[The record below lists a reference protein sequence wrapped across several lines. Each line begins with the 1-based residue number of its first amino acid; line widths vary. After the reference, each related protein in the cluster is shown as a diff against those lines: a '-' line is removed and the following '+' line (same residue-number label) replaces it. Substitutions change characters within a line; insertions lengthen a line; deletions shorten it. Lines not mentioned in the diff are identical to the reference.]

1 MNVYLDFRTLF
12 YLFCIGQ
19 GITTVLVLFW
29 RSDQPANRWLA
40 WLISGLTLQ
49 VLDYFLSFSGI
60 YAANNRLYFMPLFF
74 SWSFG
79 PLLYEFVRARD
90 GQTRGSAPTPQRIF
104 VPVVV
109 QTLFYLVLV
118 FQSLKVKTWFWIEVH
133 KPFTRYLEYYVAC
146 GFILYAIYRSRSFA
160 TDRPLRWLLNGLA
173 VFYVIAVIDPLL
185 NHLYTPPYWPKFYL
199 TTQILPLFVYALALI
214 GLLVDR
220 LQKIER
226 ERTSQPVNVTTDQRQ
241 RLLDAIRDGEL
252 YKDPDLSL
260 TSLAQRLGESPNA
273 VSRIINTGFNQSFNE
288 FINTYRIEEV
298 KRRMTAGDADRLT
311 ILALAFEAGFASK
324 TTFNRVFK
332 EQTGQTP
339 KEFLGQKEEK

>member
-19 GITTVLVLFW
+19 GLTTAIVLFW

-60 YAANNRLYFMPLFF
+60 YATNNWLYFMPLFF

-79 PLLYEFVRARD
+79 PLLYVYVRARA
-90 GQTRGSAPTPQRIF
+90 RLLVELPRWSF
-104 VPVVV
+104 VPVVI
-109 QTLFYLVLV
+109 QTLFYLVLM
-118 FQSLKVKTWFWIEVH
+118 FQSLESKTWFWIHVH
-133 KPFTRYLEYYVAC
+133 KPFTRYLDYYVAC
-146 GFILYAIYRSRSFA
+146 GFVLYALYRCRSLVL
-160 TDRPLRWLLNGLA
+160 DRPMRWLLNGLA
-173 VFYVIAVIDPLL
+173 VFYVIAAIDPIF

-199 TTQILPLFVYALALI
+199 TTQILPMFVYALALI
-214 GLLVDR
+214 GLLMDR
-220 LQKIER
+220 LQKIEQ

-241 RLLDAIRDGEL
+241 RLLDTIREGDL
-252 YKDPDLSL
+252 YKDPELSL
-260 TSLAQRLGESPNA
+260 TSLAQHLGESPNV
-273 VSRIINTGFNQSFNE
+273 VSRIINAGFNQSFNE

-298 KRRMTAGDADRLT
+298 KRRMIAGDADRLT

-332 EQTGQTP
+332 EQTGLTP